1 MMAWSR
7 YLGAVS
13 GFFGA
18 FGDAATVLIAGITV
32 AVAGA
37 LSMGAGAFLAAS
49 SEAEV
54 RATERVRRRFLGEAV
69 GDRDEGERPLGAAAL
84 VGASYFAGAAV
95 PVLPVILGAQS
106 VLASLLV
113 AGTMIIVTS
122 ALLAF
127 LSGMEVRRRIAMN
140 LAIIAAAVAVT
151 YLIGT
156 LTRALWG
163 VTV

>member
-1 MMAWSR
+1 M
-7 YLGAVS
+7 
-13 GFFGA
+13 
-18 FGDAATVLIAGITV
+18 
-32 AVAGA
+32 
-37 LSMGAGAFLAAS
+37 
-49 SEAEV
+49 
-54 RATERVRRRFLGEAV
+54 
-69 GDRDEGERPLGAAAL
+69 
-84 VGASYFAGAAV
+84 
-95 PVLPVILGAQS
+95 LPVILGAQS

-113 AGTMIIVTS
+113 AGTMIVVTS